1 MEIYEVELCQH
12 GRWEQQHARFV
23 AARDADE
30 AAYKVTGEH
39 LRSEGERRKLRLR
52 VKRLG
57 NGSPPPKLFTPLD
70 PQYWLPITVV
80 ARIERGPHPG
90 HGCGAWYCGSGRC
103 HHSASMNDWL
113 PDDAP
118 GALSMRPHSLHAVRP
133 CQRRRSADWSPTMNR
148 RQV

>member
-1 MEIYEVELCQH
+1 MEIYEVALCQH

-70 PQYWLPITVV
+70 PQCWV
-80 ARIERGPHPG
+80 ADDCRRADQTRPT
-90 HGCGAWYCGSGRC
+90 
-103 HHSASMNDWL
+103 SAATA
-113 PDDAP
+113 DAIAGLLRLVP
-118 GALSMRPHSLHAVRP
+118 MRS
-133 CQRRRSADWSPTMNR
+133 
-148 RQV
+148 